1 MKMCGVGVLV
11 NFFTVLSIFF
21 TVLPNIMIFPV
32 LPNYFL
38 VLPNFFTV
46 LPNFFLLNI
55 LSFLSSLGIPSRI
68 SGLSLKE
75 IYFIKIFRYI

>member
-21 TVLPNIMIFPV
+21 TVLPNIFPV

-46 LPNFFLLNI
+46 LPNFFLLNV
-55 LSFLSSLGIPSRI
+55 LSFLSSLSIPSRI